1 MKLPSLLEQYP
12 SASTV
17 ILHVGSKDIKT
28 QQSEKLKKDF
38 MSLIDTLLDSRAQ
51 CVISGAM
58 SSPCWGDV
66 KFSCVLNLHIWLKG
80 YCRSLGIPIVDNFTT
95 TLKSIVVKYAFD
107 GLYPNWTGDI
117 PVIVN
122 ATYCVNLKAIPRRN
136 VKYLP
141 AVQTPDSSPSITPVS
156 LIPLITNFRPKKC
169 LPAHYSQR

>member
-66 KFSCVLNLHIWLKG
+66 KFSCVLNLHISLKG
-80 YCRSLGIPIVDNFTT
+80 YCRSLGIPIVDDFTT
-95 TLKSIVVKYAFD
+95 TLFRHD
-107 GLYPNWTGDI
+107 GLHPNWTGDI

-122 ATYCVNLKAIPRRN
+122 ATYCVNPKAIPRRN

-169 LPAHYSQR
+169 LSAHYSQR